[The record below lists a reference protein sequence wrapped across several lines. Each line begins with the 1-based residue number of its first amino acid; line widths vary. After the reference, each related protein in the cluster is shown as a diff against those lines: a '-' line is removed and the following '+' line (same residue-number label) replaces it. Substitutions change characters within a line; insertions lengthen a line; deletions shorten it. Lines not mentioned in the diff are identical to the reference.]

1 MYVGRYVNQY
11 IKRGVHKLH
20 KIHFLSIITL
30 LIKTCLLRSIDGK
43 KEEND
48 GHLARIK
55 MEEDSEDRFP
65 AALDVAEQYSNT
77 DVGKAAMESHKVVI
91 IIITLKDMSWTWCG
105 GGGGLSHKN
114 EGNACCLA

>member
-30 LIKTCLLRSIDGK
+30 LINTDLLRSIEGK
-43 KEEND
+43 KEENN

-55 MEEDSEDRFP
+55 MEEDSEDRSP
-65 AALDVAEQYSNT
+65 AALDIAEQYNNT

-91 IIITLKDMSWTWCG
+91 FILSLKNMSWTWCG
-105 GGGGLSHKN
+105 GGG
-114 EGNACCLA
+114 LA

>member
-1 MYVGRYVNQY
+1 MCVGRYVNQY

-55 MEEDSEDRFP
+55 MEEDSEDRSP
-65 AALDVAEQYSNT
+65 AALDVAEQYNNT
-77 DVGKAAMESHKVVI
+77 DVGKASMESHKVVI
-91 IIITLKDMSWTWCG
+91 INITLKDMLWTWCV

-114 EGNACCLA
+114 DGNSCCLA

>member
-1 MYVGRYVNQY
+1 MSVNVCRPICQPIY
-11 IKRGVHKLH
+11 QTRGTQ
-20 KIHFLSIITL
+20 ITQDPFSFHHNS
-30 LIKTCLLRSIDGK
+30 LINTGLLRSIDGK

-55 MEEDSEDRFP
+55 MEEDSEDRSP

-91 IIITLKDMSWTWCG
+91 IIITLKDMS
-105 GGGGLSHKN
+105 
-114 EGNACCLA
+114 